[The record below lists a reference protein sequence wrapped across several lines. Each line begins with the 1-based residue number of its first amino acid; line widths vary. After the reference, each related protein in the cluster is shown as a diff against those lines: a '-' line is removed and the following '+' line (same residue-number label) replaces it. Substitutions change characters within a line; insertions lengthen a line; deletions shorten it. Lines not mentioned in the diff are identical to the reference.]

1 MVDPRLRR
9 LVLVTHV
16 VTSVG
21 WLGAVAVF
29 LALAVLGL
37 TSADP
42 STVRGAYLVMRPTGT
57 FVLVPLAVASLATG
71 VLSGIGT
78 NWGLVKHYWVLIKL
92 LITAASTLVLVLYL
106 RTFQLLAQTAA
117 DPTADLAAVRNFSP
131 ALHSGLA
138 LLALVVTTVLA
149 VYKPKGATGLK
160 LRRAGAGRVGARRC
174 CRGGRRVPWR

>member
-1 MVDPRLRR
+1 MIGPRLRR

-21 WLGAVAVF
+21 WLGAIAVF

-37 TSADP
+37 ASADP

-57 FVLVPLAVASLATG
+57 FVLVPLAVASLTTG
-71 VLSGIGT
+71 VLSSIGT
-78 NWGLVKHYWVLIKL
+78 SWGLVKHYWVLIKL

-106 RTFQLLAQTAA
+106 QTFQLLAETAA
-117 DPTADLAAVRNFSP
+117 DRTIPLEAVRDFSP

-149 VYKPKGATGLK
+149 VYKPKGTTGLHFAR
-160 LRRAGAGRVGARRC
+160 LPAGR
-174 CRGGRRVPWR
+174 

>member
-1 MVDPRLRR
+1 MGPRLRR

-37 TSADP
+37 ASGDP
-42 STVRGAYLVMRPTGT
+42 GTVRGAYLVMLPTGT
-57 FVLVPLAVASLATG
+57 FVLVPLAVASLTTG
-71 VLSGIGT
+71 VLSALGT
-78 NWGLVKHYWVLIKL
+78 SWGLVKHYWVLIKL

-106 RTFQLLAQTAA
+106 QTFRLLAETAA
-117 DPTADLAAVRNFSP
+117 DPTADLAKVRNSSP

-149 VYKPKGATGLK
+149 VYKPKGLTGLG
-160 LRRAGAGRVGARRC
+160 LPRSRAAQ
-174 CRGGRRVPWR
+174 

>member
-1 MVDPRLRR
+1 MGPRLRR

-37 TSADP
+37 SSADP

-71 VLSGIGT
+71 VISGIGT
-78 NWGLVKHYWVLIKL
+78 SWGLVKHYWVLIKL

-106 RTFQLLAQTAA
+106 QTFKLLAQTAA
-117 DPTADLAAVRNFSP
+117 DPTADLDAVRNLSP

-149 VYKPKGATGLK
+149 VYKPKGLTGLG
-160 LRRAGAGRVGARRC
+160 LGRLPATQ
-174 CRGGRRVPWR
+174 